1 MGRSGFG
8 FAVLILILLSIA
20 ALPGCGGS
28 NGVSVSNY
36 PVPASVSLN
45 PSPYSSVEVGQ
56 YVSFTTSATDSTGH
70 PITEPISYQSSN
82 TAVLTV
88 ASNGLACGG
97 SWDSL
102 TNPQICTPGSTG
114 TAQVSAYAR
123 GVSSPATTVF
133 VHQHIDN
140 ISVSIV
146 PAQTNP
152 PGPCYS
158 KGQALDFQ
166 ATAYSHGVDITSTVG
181 QFAWLAVTSGVTELN
196 TLTVSSTNQPVLNQ
210 VQASAFSPGTTP
222 FFASVSG
229 VNSTPFNFTTC
240 AVQSISLQVT
250 NSSSSSETIV
260 PTVLDT
266 LGTTITGVPLTWSSS
281 QSASVSVSNGAVS
294 SAGAGG
300 AAAIVGSCTPP
311 TCNIGFLPSLPIYP
325 ESVVTMAGSSTT
337 TGTGGSGSGGTHGS
351 GGGSGSTTPATTLFV
366 TSTGCGTSIDCL
378 TGIAVVNV
386 PANTLGSPGVL
397 RFPPNSFVFD
407 SKGDKAYLG
416 TNSGLLGSAGLIVLN
431 PGATPPTLTPYVSAP
446 GKVLA
451 VSPDGSKV
459 VISDTID
466 TPNEVF
472 IFDTNSNAPTT
483 YAITGA
489 TAADF
494 SPDSLKAYILAGTTL
509 YVYSKVDGLQTIPL
523 SAPANDVSFLSEGAF
538 AYLAGGSPSAVTVR
552 RTCDN
557 GTADTLTTPAIPA
570 FIKTLPDAT
579 RVLAVDPPN
588 IDLIAVNTTPSG
600 CTPTVSDSLSSVNL
614 GQGNFVPT
622 QLIVSEDGQAAYIL
636 TSNLNSVLVF
646 NISGQLPSSISLA
659 GNATPVQAAL
669 TPDGMLLYVV
679 ASDGLLHV
687 LSTVSGGDF
696 QQIAFPQGFYFCQ
709 NSVGGSAGFTCNPDL
724 LALKP

>member
-1 MGRSGFG
+1 L
-8 FAVLILILLSIA
+8 VIA
-20 ALPGCGGS
+20 ACPGCGG
-28 NGVSVSNY
+28 NYGVNVTNY
-36 PVPASVSLN
+36 PVPGSVSLT

-56 YVSFTTSATDSTGH
+56 FVSFTTSAQDSTGH
-70 PITEPISYQSSN
+70 PITEPISLQSSN

-88 ASNGLACGG
+88 ADNGLACAG

-102 TNPQICTPGSTG
+102 SNPQICTPGPTG
-114 TAQVSAYAR
+114 TAQVTAYAK

-146 PAQTNP
+146 PSQTNP

-158 KGQALDFQ
+158 KGQALNFQ
-166 ATAYSHGVDITSTVG
+166 ATAYNRGVDITSTVG
-181 QFAWLAVTSGVTELN
+181 QFNWLAVTSGVTQLN
-196 TLTVSSTNQPVLNQ
+196 TLTISSTNQPVLNQ
-210 VQASAFSPGTTP
+210 VQASAFNPGTTP

-250 NSSSSSETIV
+250 NSSSSGETIV

-266 LGTTITGVPLTWSSS
+266 LGTAITQVPLTWSSS
-281 QSASVSVSNGAVS
+281 QSASVSVSNGAAT

-300 AAAIVGSCTPP
+300 AAAIVASCTPP
-311 TCNIGFLPSLPIYP
+311 TCNIGFLPSLPVYP
-325 ESVVTMAGSSTT
+325 ENVVTVAGSTT
-337 TGTGGSGSGGTHGS
+337 TTGGSGGS
-351 GGGSGSTTPATTLFV
+351 GGSSGSTTPATTLFV
-366 TSTGCGTSIDCL
+366 TSTGCGTSIDCF

-386 PANTLGSPGVL
+386 PANTVGTPGVL
-397 RFPPNSFVFD
+397 HFPPNSFVFD
-407 SKGDKAYLG
+407 AKGDKAYLG

-431 PGATPPTLTPYVSAP
+431 PGANPPTLTSFVSAP

-451 VSPDGSKV
+451 VSPDGGKV
-459 VISDTID
+459 VISDTTDI
-466 TPNEVF
+466 PNEVF
-472 IFDTNSNAPTT
+472 IFDTNSNTPTT

-494 SPDSLKAYILAGTTL
+494 SPDSLKAYIIAGSTL

-523 SAPANDVSFLSEGAF
+523 SATANDVSFLSEGAF

-557 GTADTLTTPAIPA
+557 GSADTLTTPATPA

-579 RVLAVDPPN
+579 QVLAVDPPS

-600 CTPTVSDSLSSVNL
+600 CTPTVSDSFSSVNL

-622 QLIVSEDGQAAYIL
+622 QLIVSEDGHAAYIL
-636 TSNLNSVLVF
+636 ASNLNSVLVF

-679 ASDGLLHV
+679 ASDGLVHV

-696 QQIAFPQGFYFCQ
+696 QQIAFPQGFYFCE
-709 NSVGGSAGFTCNPDL
+709 NSVGGSAGFPCNPDL
-724 LALKP
+724 LALQP

>member
-1 MGRSGFG
+1 MGRSGSV
-8 FAVLILILLSIA
+8 FAVLVPILLVTA
-20 ALPGCGGS
+20 GLTGCGGG
-28 NGVSVSNY
+28 NGVGITNY
-36 PVPASVSLN
+36 PVPASVTLT

-56 YVSFTTSATDSTGH
+56 YISFATSAQDSGNKT
-70 PITEPISYQSSN
+70 ITEPISFQSSN

-88 ASNGLACGG
+88 AANGLACGG

-102 TNPQICTPGSTG
+102 SNPQICTPGPTG
-114 TAQVSAYAR
+114 IAQVTAYAK

-146 PAQTNP
+146 PSQTNP

-158 KGQALDFQ
+158 KGQALNFQ
-166 ATAYSHGVDITSTVG
+166 ATAFKQGVDITSTVG
-181 QFAWLAVTSGVTELN
+181 QFEWLAVTLGVTALQ
-196 TLTVSSTNQPVLNQ
+196 TVTVSPTNQPVLNQ
-210 VQASAFSPGTTP
+210 VLATATNPGTTP

-229 VNSTPFNFTTC
+229 VNSSPFNFTTC

-250 NSSSSSETIV
+250 NSSSTAETIV

-281 QSASVSVSNGAVS
+281 QPASVTVNSSGSASSGST
-294 SAGAGG
+294 GG
-300 AAAIVGSCTPP
+300 AAAIVASCTPP

-325 ESVVTMAGSSTT
+325 ETVVNMAAASTT
-337 TGTGGSGSGGTHGS
+337 SGSGGSGGSGSGGS
-351 GGGSGSTTPATTLFV
+351 GGSTTPTTTLYV
-366 TSTGCGTSIDCL
+366 TSTGCGTTSNCF
-378 TGIAVVNV
+378 TAVAVVNV
-386 PANTLGSPGVL
+386 PANTLGTPGIL
-397 RFPPNSFVFD
+397 HFTPNSFLFD
-407 SKGDKAYLG
+407 PKGAKGYLG
-416 TNSGLLGSAGLIVLN
+416 TDSGLLGSAGLVVLN
-431 PGATPPTLTPYVSAP
+431 PANPPTVTPYISAP

-451 VSPDGSKV
+451 VSPDGTKV
-459 VISDTID
+459 VISDSTDI
-466 TPNEVF
+466 PNQVY
-472 IFDTNSNAPTT
+472 IFDTLSNTPTT

-494 SPDSLKAYILAGTTL
+494 SPDSLKAYIVAGSTL
-509 YVYSKVDGLQTIPL
+509 YVYSKVDGLQSIPL
-523 SAPANDVSFLSEGAF
+523 SATANAVSFLSEGAF

-557 GTADTLTTPAIPA
+557 GSADTISTPAIPA

-579 RVLAVDPPN
+579 HVLAVDPPS
-588 IDLIAVNTTPSG
+588 IDLIGVNTTPSG
-600 CTPTVSDSLSSVNL
+600 CTPTVSDSISSVNL

-622 QLIVSEDGQAAYIL
+622 QLIISEDGTTAYIL
-636 TSNLNSVLVF
+636 ASNLNSILIF
-646 NISGQLPSSISLA
+646 NISGQLPSSMSLA
-659 GNATPVQAAL
+659 GNATPIQAAL
-669 TPDGMLLYVV
+669 TPDGKLLYVA

-724 LALKP
+724 LAIKP